1 MQSLGMK
8 TKQSQ
13 DILPTQTKL
22 FDKGI
27 SHTFSCLWCRDV
39 VETVDHLLWRCD
51 FAQRIRKDCPVGL
64 PVSYSPQM
72 SFKGFLASCFVI
84 DLSSLAME
92 VAFTKEWAMWK
103 AKNDLMWEEK
113 VSTVSDICQ

>member
-1 MQSLGMK
+1 
-8 TKQSQ
+8 
-13 DILPTQTKL
+13 
-22 FDKGI
+22 
-27 SHTFSCLWCRDV
+27 
-39 VETVDHLLWRCD
+39 
-51 FAQRIRKDCPVGL
+51 
-64 PVSYSPQM
+64 M